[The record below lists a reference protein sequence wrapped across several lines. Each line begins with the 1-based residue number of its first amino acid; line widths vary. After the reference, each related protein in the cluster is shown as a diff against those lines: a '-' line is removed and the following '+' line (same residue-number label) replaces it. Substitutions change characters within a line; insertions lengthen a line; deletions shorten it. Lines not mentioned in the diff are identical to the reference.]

1 MLTTM
6 ATALLN
12 AIPGESPET
21 RLAAFAERLGA
32 VYESS
37 CWRMSPAVRETLR
50 DAAVALAIEFPEPV
64 DDAMDPGWEAVVL
77 EAEAR
82 RQART
87 VERVTARFSRSC
99 RGAGRQALFDGQ
111 GAMLAQLVAADL
123 PVTPETLAWVA
134 SLEDLS
140 VLPIETP
147 VEYLS
152 VDQLAQR
159 IPYKTKTIRNMMC
172 RGVFIEGVHFTR
184 LTGRPIFLWS
194 RVEKLLREGSNGRQ
208 GSGGAANE

>member
-32 VYESS
+32 VYEGS

-50 DAAVALAIEFPEPV
+50 DAAVALALGPPEPV
-64 DDAMDPGWEAVVL
+64 DDATDPGWEAVVL

-87 VERVTARFSRSC
+87 AERVTTRFSRAC

-111 GAMLAQLVAADL
+111 GATLAQLVAADL
-123 PVTPETLAWVA
+123 PVTPETLAWA
-134 SLEDLS
+134 AGLEDEPPR
-140 VLPIETP
+140 V
-147 VEYLS
+147 
-152 VDQLAQR
+152 
-159 IPYKTKTIRNMMC
+159 
-172 RGVFIEGVHFTR
+172 
-184 LTGRPIFLWS
+184 S
-194 RVEKLLREGSNGRQ
+194 RRARYVRTANSA
-208 GSGGAANE
+208 GAV

>member
-32 VYESS
+32 VYEGS

-50 DAAVALAIEFPEPV
+50 DAAVALALEPPEPV
-64 DDAMDPGWEAVVL
+64 DDATDSGWEAVVL

-87 VERVTARFSRSC
+87 ARGIVFSEGRARPARRPPACGARPTAR
-99 RGAGRQALFDGQ
+99 
-111 GAMLAQLVAADL
+111 AAA
-123 PVTPETLAWVA
+123 TA
-134 SLEDLS
+134 
-140 VLPIETP
+140 
-147 VEYLS
+147 
-152 VDQLAQR
+152 AQR
-159 IPYKTKTIRNMMC
+159 RRIRAA
-172 RGVFIEGVHFTR
+172 
-184 LTGRPIFLWS
+184 TGTT
-194 RVEKLLREGSNGRQ
+194 
-208 GSGGAANE
+208 